1 MDPSPFILPEDGW
14 FHIAAFGEW
23 PHKPTGLTQII
34 DEESVDEIIKAFT
47 EFAAAPNWPGVLVDF
62 DHQSLDQDKPTVAAG
77 WIIGLAKR
85 PTGLWAQV
93 RWSDL
98 GRKSLE
104 GGRYRFISPVWRS
117 SDCAKLGDDRIRPL
131 KLMNCAVTN
140 DPNIKGLFP
149 LSNSA
154 KADAPIVAPPM
165 EIPQTTEAPPSSR
178 AKPTVSIPAAFLR
191 NRRPLTDKQLR
202 YLHAQ
207 QGREISGSST
217 SGTWRNPFS
226 WGAPSSPSSAAPP
239 AAPSPT
245 EAAPGPQ
252 SGYRV
257 RSLEEAESIA
267 REIANLPPGATAED
281 INAILDKYRTRPK
294 QGRAEQKPAAPTAQ
308 AAAPQAP
315 AAPGT
320 ATARTQEARDQQAE
334 IQRVAAMTPA
344 ERTAYQLSKKEDW
357 ELAHEW
363 EQAELSY
370 NRAVKL
376 GDESMARAWIR
387 QIEAIAAEAA
397 RRTGQAAPEAVAA
410 VPTAAPA
417 QGYRPGELQP
427 ATYTYASK
435 WNPSYG
441 NRSHRAELEFLRNSS
456 FKTDD
461 ERKAFFA
468 RLGAGYSYGGPRATR
483 DHDMRIRSYDQQIA
497 ALEASRRPRPERGD
511 YDYRDWR
518 ETKARLMAAGAGST
532 EILAAIKADKQHN
545 RAVRDRINSIKRD
558 LKKVYKTPE
567 ARERAYQ
574 RRMDHEKRNHEKA
587 VRDWEKS
594 EDAITK
600 AIRGLRAKRDE
611 EVAKKADSE
620 LKAQKADADRALKLE
635 VKTRQSLERAY
646 REYEKTQRQREK
658 DEARAKLQQ
667 DKTAEKQ
674 RQERLRAM
682 QKEQEQESPVVA
694 ARREF
699 ARIKAFDDAVVKNL
713 WDTAASLDKTGDR
726 VALAALKER
735 LAPLYKLA
743 QRDPKTASN
752 MIRAEIAAHHAAQ
765 AGNPFGA

>member
-281 INAILDKYRTRPK
+281 INAILDKYRTRPT
-294 QGRAEQKPAAPTAQ
+294 QGR
-308 AAAPQAP
+308 AAPQAP

-320 ATARTQEARDQQAE
+320 ATAQTQEARAQQAE

-387 QIEAIAAEAA
+387 QMEAIAAEAA

-743 QRDPKTASN
+743 QRDPKTASD
-752 MIRAEIAAHHAAQ
+752 MIRAELAAHHAAQ

>member
-1 MDPSPFILPEDGW
+1 
-14 FHIAAFGEW
+14 
-23 PHKPTGLTQII
+23 
-34 DEESVDEIIKAFT
+34 
-47 EFAAAPNWPGVLVDF
+47 
-62 DHQSLDQDKPTVAAG
+62 
-77 WIIGLAKR
+77 
-85 PTGLWAQV
+85 
-93 RWSDL
+93 
-98 GRKSLE
+98 
-104 GGRYRFISPVWRS
+104 
-117 SDCAKLGDDRIRPL
+117 
-131 KLMNCAVTN
+131 
-140 DPNIKGLFP
+140 
-149 LSNSA
+149 
-154 KADAPIVAPPM
+154 
-165 EIPQTTEAPPSSR
+165 
-178 AKPTVSIPAAFLR
+178 
-191 NRRPLTDKQLR
+191 
-202 YLHAQ
+202 
-207 QGREISGSST
+207 
-217 SGTWRNPFS
+217 
-226 WGAPSSPSSAAPP
+226 
-239 AAPSPT
+239 
-245 EAAPGPQ
+245 
-252 SGYRV
+252 
-257 RSLEEAESIA
+257 
-267 REIANLPPGATAED
+267 
-281 INAILDKYRTRPK
+281 
-294 QGRAEQKPAAPTAQ
+294 
-308 AAAPQAP
+308 
-315 AAPGT
+315 
-320 ATARTQEARDQQAE
+320 
-334 IQRVAAMTPA
+334 MTPA

-497 ALEASRRPRPERGD
+497 ALEASRRPRPERVD
-511 YDYRDWR
+511 YEYRNWR
-518 ETKARLMAAGAGST
+518 ETSARLMAAGAGST

-545 RAVRDRINSIKRD
+545 DAVRDRINSIKRD
-558 LKKVYKTPE
+558 LRKVYKTPA
-567 ARERAYQ
+567 ARDRAYQ
-574 RRMDHEKRNHEKA
+574 RRMDHEKRNYEKA

-600 AIRGLRAKRDE
+600 EIRALQAKRDE

>member
-1 MDPSPFILPEDGW
+1 MDSCHFNLPEDGW

-34 DEESVDEIIKAFT
+34 DEESADEIIKAFT

-77 WIIGLAKR
+77 WIIGLQKR

-165 EIPQTTEAPPSSR
+165 EIPHTPEVTPSSGSAPASPR
-178 AKPTVSIPAAFLR
+178 ISIPAAFLR
-191 NRRPLTDKQLR
+191 NRAPLTDKQRRFLW
-202 YLHAQ
+202 AQ
-207 QGREISGSST
+207 RGRSGSVST
-217 SGTWRNPFS
+217 NTRMTRGQEPAGVRNIVEAMGGTVSFDAPNAPTGPAEK
-226 WGAPSSPSSAAPP
+226 WGGH
-239 AAPSPT
+239 T
-245 EAAPGPQ
+245 GK
-252 SGYRV
+252 
-257 RSLEEAESIA
+257 SLIQWAVAEQL
-267 REIANLPPGATAED
+267 R
-281 INAILDKYRTRPK
+281 R
-294 QGRAEQKPAAPTAQ
+294 RAEQKPAAPTAQ

-344 ERTAYQLSKKEDW
+344 ERTADQLSKKEDW

-387 QIEAIAAEAA
+387 QMEAIAAEAA

-456 FKTDD
+456 FMTDD
-461 ERKAFFA
+461 QRKAMFA

-511 YDYRDWR
+511 YDYRNWR

-558 LKKVYKTPE
+558 LRKVYKTPA

-594 EDAITK
+594 EDSITK
-600 AIRGLRAKRDE
+600 SIRALQAKRDE

-620 LKAQKADADRALKLE
+620 LKAQAKEADRALKLE

-646 REYEKTQRQREK
+646 REYEKTQRQAEK
-658 DEARAKLQQ
+658 DAARAKLQQ
-667 DKTAEKQ
+667 DKIAEKQ

>member
-1 MDPSPFILPEDGW
+1 MNPALFNLPEDGW

-34 DEESVDEIIKAFT
+34 DEESADEIIKAFT
-47 EFAAAPNWPGVLVDF
+47 EFAAAPNWPGILVDF

-85 PTGLWAQV
+85 PTGLWAQI

-154 KADAPIVAPPM
+154 KADTPIVAPPM
-165 EIPQTTEAPPSSR
+165 EIPHTTGAPPSSG

-191 NRRPLTDKQLR
+191 NRRPLTDRQRR

-207 QGREISGSST
+207 RGRGT
-217 SGTWRNPFS
+217 SGPSTYAPSRNPFT

-252 SGYRV
+252 SGNRV
-257 RSLEEAESIA
+257 RSLGEAESIA
-267 REIANLPPGATAED
+267 RELANLPPGATAED
-281 INAILDKYRTRPK
+281 INAILDKYRTRPT
-294 QGRAEQKPAAPTAQ
+294 QGRAAKETSPKKSFREQQ
-308 AAAPQAP
+308 
-315 AAPGT
+315 
-320 ATARTQEARDQQAE
+320 
-334 IQRVAAMTPA
+334 A
-344 ERTAYQLSKKEDW
+344 ERTADQLSKKEDW

-363 EQAELSY
+363 EAAERSY

-376 GDESMARAWIR
+376 GDESTAKAWIG

-397 RRTGQAAPEAVAA
+397 RRTGQATPEAVAA
-410 VPTAAPA
+410 APTAPAA

-427 ATYTYASK
+427 TTYTYASE
-435 WNPSYG
+435 WRPSYK
-441 NRSHRAELEFLRNSS
+441 NRRAELEFLRNSS
-456 FKTDD
+456 FMTDD
-461 ERKAFFA
+461 QRKAMFA
-468 RLGAGYSYGGPRATR
+468 RLGGGYSYGGPRATR

-511 YDYRDWR
+511 YEYRNWR
-518 ETKARLMAAGAGST
+518 ETKARLMAAGAGPT
-532 EILAAIKADKQHN
+532 EILAAIKADKAHN
-545 RAVRDRINSIKRD
+545 RAVRDRINQIKRD
-558 LKKVYKTPE
+558 LKKVYKTKG

-600 AIRGLRAKRDE
+600 AIRALGAKRDE

-620 LKAQKADADRALKLE
+620 LKAQAKEADRALKLE
-635 VKTRQSLERAY
+635 VKTRQLLERAY

-658 DEARAKLQQ
+658 DQARAKLQQ
-667 DKTAEKQ
+667 DKIAEKQ

-682 QKEQEQESPVVA
+682 QREQAQETPVAA

-726 VALAALKER
+726 VALAALRER
-735 LAPLYKLA
+735 LLPLYDMA
-743 QRDPKTASN
+743 QRDPKTAAN

>member
-1 MDPSPFILPEDGW
+1 MNPALFNLPEDGW

-34 DEESVDEIIKAFT
+34 DEESADEIIKAFT
-47 EFAAAPNWPGVLVDF
+47 EFAAAPNWPGILVDF

-85 PTGLWAQV
+85 PTGLWAQI

-117 SDCAKLGDDRIRPL
+117 SDCAKLGDNRIRPL

-154 KADAPIVAPPM
+154 KADTPIVAPPM
-165 EIPQTTEAPPSSR
+165 EIPHTTEAPPSSR

-191 NRRPLTDKQLR
+191 NRAPLTDKQRR

-207 QGREISGSST
+207 RGREISGSST
-217 SGTWRNPFS
+217 SGTSTNPFS
-226 WGAPSSPSSAAPP
+226 WRAPSSPSSAAPP

-252 SGYRV
+252 SKNRV
-257 RSLEEAESIA
+257 RSLAEAELIA
-267 REIANLPPGATAED
+267 RELANLPPGATAED
-281 INAILDKYRTRPK
+281 INAILDKYRTRPT
-294 QGRAEQKPAAPTAQ
+294 QGRAAKETSPKKSFREQQ
-308 AAAPQAP
+308 

-320 ATARTQEARDQQAE
+320 AAARTKEARDQQAE

-344 ERTAYQLSKKEDW
+344 ERTAHQLSKKEDW
-357 ELAHEW
+357 ELAHDW
-363 EQAELSY
+363 EAAERSY

-376 GDESMARAWIR
+376 GDESMAQAWIG
-387 QIEAIAAEAA
+387 QMEAIAAEAA
-397 RRTGQAAPEAVAA
+397 RRTGQATPEAVAA
-410 VPTAAPA
+410 APTAPAA

-427 ATYTYASK
+427 TTYTYASK
-435 WNPSYG
+435 WSPSYK
-441 NRSHRAELEFLRNSS
+441 NRRAELEFLRNSS

-483 DHDMRIRSYDQQIA
+483 AHDMRIRSYDQQIA

-511 YDYRDWR
+511 YDYRNWR
-518 ETKARLMAAGAGST
+518 ETERRLMAAGAGPT
-532 EILAAIKADKQHN
+532 EILAAIKADKAHN
-545 RAVRDRINSIKRD
+545 SAVRDRIIQIKRD
-558 LKKVYKTPE
+558 LKKVYKTKG

-600 AIRGLRAKRDE
+600 AIRGLGAKRDE

-620 LKAQKADADRALKLE
+620 LKAQAKEADRKLKLD

-658 DEARAKLQQ
+658 DQARADLAEWRANEQMRRQAKSQAEREAR
-667 DKTAEKQ
+667 E
-674 RQERLRAM
+674 EM
-682 QKEQEQESPVVA
+682 
-694 ARREF
+694 RRN
-699 ARIKAFDDAVVKNL
+699 DP
-713 WDTAASLDKTGDR
+713 
-726 VALAALKER
+726 VALARAEQSRIREFNAAVIRGDWRAAESLDRGGNLRGLHESLKPIYE
-735 LAPLYKLA
+735 LG
-743 QRDPKTASN
+743 QRDRK
-752 MIRAEIAAHHAAQ
+752 AAAAQ
-765 AGNPFGA
+765 LQAQLDAYHREQYPNPWKS

>member
-1 MDPSPFILPEDGW
+1 MDSCHFNLPEDGW

-34 DEESVDEIIKAFT
+34 DEESADEIIKAFT

-77 WIIGLAKR
+77 WIIGLQKR

-165 EIPQTTEAPPSSR
+165 EIPHTPDAPPSSGSSLASPR
-178 AKPTVSIPAAFLR
+178 ISIPAAFLR
-191 NRRPLTDKQLR
+191 NRAPLTDKQLR

-207 QGREISGSST
+207 RGRSGSVST
-217 SGTWRNPFS
+217 DTRMTRGQEPAGVRNIVEAMGGTVSFDAPNAPTGPAEK
-226 WGAPSSPSSAAPP
+226 WGGLTGNDLVQWA
-239 AAPSPT
+239 
-245 EAAPGPQ
+245 
-252 SGYRV
+252 V
-257 RSLEEAESIA
+257 AEQHRRRA
-267 REIANLPPGATAED
+267 VAEQ
-281 INAILDKYRTRPK
+281 LRR
-294 QGRAEQKPAAPTAQ
+294 RAEQKPAAPTAQ

-387 QIEAIAAEAA
+387 QMEAIAAEAA

-441 NRSHRAELEFLRNSS
+441 NRSHRAELEFLRNSRS
-456 FKTDD
+456 MTDD
-461 ERKAFFA
+461 QRKAMFA

-518 ETKARLMAAGAGST
+518 ETSRRLMAAGAGST

-545 RAVRDRINSIKRD
+545 DAVRDRINSIKRD
-558 LKKVYKTPE
+558 LRKVYKTPA

-611 EVAKKADSE
+611 EVAKKSDSE
-620 LKAQKADADRALKLE
+620 LKAQAKEADRAFKLE

-658 DEARAKLQQ
+658 DQARADLAEWRANEQMRRQANSQAEREAREEMRRNDPVALAR
-667 DKTAEKQ
+667 AE
-674 RQERLRAM
+674 
-682 QKEQEQESPVVA
+682 EQ
-694 ARREF
+694 
-699 ARIKAFDDAVVKNL
+699 RIKAFN
-713 WDTAASLDKTGDR
+713 AAILRGDWRAAESLDRGGNLRWLHESLKPIYELGQRDR
-726 VALAALKER
+726 KAAAAALQSQLAAYHR
-735 LAPLYKLA
+735 SQYP
-743 QRDPKTASN
+743 
-752 MIRAEIAAHHAAQ
+752 
-765 AGNPFGA
+765 NPWES

>member
-23 PHKPTGLTQII
+23 PHKPTGFTQII

-77 WIIGLAKR
+77 WIIGLQKR

-165 EIPQTTEAPPSSR
+165 EIPHTPEVTPSSGSSLASPR
-178 AKPTVSIPAAFLR
+178 ISIPAAFLR
-191 NRRPLTDKQLR
+191 NRAPLTDKQRRFLW
-202 YLHAQ
+202 AQ
-207 QGREISGSST
+207 RGKSGGVST
-217 SGTWRNPFS
+217 DTRMTRGQEPAGVRNIVEAMGGTVSFDAPNVQAGPAEK
-226 WGAPSSPSSAAPP
+226 WGGLTGNDLVQWA
-239 AAPSPT
+239 
-245 EAAPGPQ
+245 
-252 SGYRV
+252 V
-257 RSLEEAESIA
+257 AEQH
-267 REIANLPPGATAED
+267 R
-281 INAILDKYRTRPK
+281 R
-294 QGRAEQKPAAPTAQ
+294 RAEQKPAAPTAQ

-320 ATARTQEARDQQAE
+320 ATAQAAAPQAPAAPGTATARTQEARAQQAE

-387 QIEAIAAEAA
+387 QMEAIAAEAA

-410 VPTAAPA
+410 APTAPAA

-427 ATYTYASK
+427 TTYTYASK
-435 WNPSYG
+435 WSPSYK
-441 NRSHRAELEFLRNSS
+441 NRRAELEFLRNSS
-456 FKTDD
+456 FMTDD
-461 ERKAFFA
+461 QRKAMFA

-511 YDYRDWR
+511 YDYRNWR
-518 ETKARLMAAGAGST
+518 ETQARLMAAGAGST

-558 LKKVYKTPE
+558 LRKVYKTPA

-620 LKAQKADADRALKLE
+620 LKAQAKEADRALKLE

-674 RQERLRAM
+674 RQERLRAR

>member
-1 MDPSPFILPEDGW
+1 MDSCHFNLPEDGW

-77 WIIGLAKR
+77 WIIGLQKR

-191 NRRPLTDKQLR
+191 NRAPLTDKQRRFLW
-202 YLHAQ
+202 AQ
-207 QGREISGSST
+207 RGRSGGVST
-217 SGTWRNPFS
+217 GTRMTRGQEPAGVRNIAEAMGRTVSFDAPNAPTGPAEK
-226 WGAPSSPSSAAPP
+226 WGGH
-239 AAPSPT
+239 T
-245 EAAPGPQ
+245 GE
-252 SGYRV
+252 
-257 RSLEEAESIA
+257 SLIQWVVAEQH
-267 REIANLPPGATAED
+267 R
-281 INAILDKYRTRPK
+281 R
-294 QGRAEQKPAAPTAQ
+294 RAEQKPAAPTAQ
-308 AAAPQAP
+308 AAAPQTP
-315 AAPGT
+315 AAPRT

-387 QIEAIAAEAA
+387 QMEAIAAEAA

-456 FKTDD
+456 FMTDD
-461 ERKAFFA
+461 QRKAMFA

-497 ALEASRRPRPERGD
+497 ELEASRRPRPERGD

-518 ETKARLMAAGAGST
+518 ETERRLMAAGAGPT

-620 LKAQKADADRALKLE
+620 LKAQAKEADRALKLE

-658 DEARAKLQQ
+658 DQARADLAEWRANEQMRRQANSQAEREAR
-667 DKTAEKQ
+667 E
-674 RQERLRAM
+674 EM
-682 QKEQEQESPVVA
+682 
-694 ARREF
+694 RRN
-699 ARIKAFDDAVVKNL
+699 DP
-713 WDTAASLDKTGDR
+713 
-726 VALAALKER
+726 VALA
-735 LAPLYKLA
+735 
-743 QRDPKTASN
+743 
-752 MIRAEIAAHHAAQ
+752 RAEQSRIREFNAAILRGDWRAAESLDRGGNLRGLHESLKPIYELGKRDRKAAAAQ
-765 AGNPFGA
+765 LQAQLDAYHRDQYPNPFGA